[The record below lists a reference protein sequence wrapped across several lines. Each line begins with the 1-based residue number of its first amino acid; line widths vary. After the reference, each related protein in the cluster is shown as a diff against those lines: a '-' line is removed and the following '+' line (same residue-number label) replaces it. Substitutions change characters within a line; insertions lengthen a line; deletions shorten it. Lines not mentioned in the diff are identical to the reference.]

1 MYNEFVVYMFI
12 KWLSISSGDF
22 VLMFYSHHKTHS
34 LFYYPQQ
41 QQAIINYTT
50 ADDGNYINK
59 QIVSIFSV
67 SLKLLLMVVQ
77 TL

>member
-1 MYNEFVVYMFI
+1 MYSEFAVYMFI

-41 QQAIINYTT
+41 R
-50 ADDGNYINK
+50 
-59 QIVSIFSV
+59 
-67 SLKLLLMVVQ
+67 
-77 TL
+77 